1 MGLVCWY
8 VLHSRPALLPDL
20 DASDVLLPT
29 RKYRLAS
36 VVRSGCISTVVSFN
50 KMTSPLEIRSSYLL
64 RRYCL
69 RSELFSLCI
78 LNAFS
83 LKNVTL
89 IKNIE
94 YLWNS

>member
-8 VLHSRPALLPDL
+8 VLNSRPALLPDL

-36 VVRSGCISTVVSFN
+36 VVRSGRISTVVSFN

>member
-1 MGLVCWY
+1 M
-8 VLHSRPALLPDL
+8 LHSRPALLPDL

-36 VVRSGCISTVVSFN
+36 VVRSGRISTVVSFN